1 MSNQRKVWTTTVEAG
16 DEYGVGPVEVMVE
29 QFDDK
34 PPSVAFR
41 RDRWAT
47 WSRAFSTEV
56 AP

>member
-1 MSNQRKVWTTTVEAG
+1 MERKVWTTTVEAG

-47 WSRAFSTEV
+47 WSRPFSTEV